1 MPIVIA
7 AVPASEFENWLLSV
21 GEIIED

>member
-21 GEIIED
+21 GQIVED

>member
-7 AVPASEFENWLLSV
+7 VVPAAEFEQWLLSV
-21 GEIIED
+21 GQIVED